1 MTLSRVF
8 HLQVLLLEQG
18 TAFTGSTT
26 LHPNQTATF
35 INVLL
40 SRPPKSPPGEGFN
53 SKLPAM
59 PSNNLH
65 KLSSS
70 IWGTQASLLIYWC
83 LHKKL
88 LMYIHLVSTRSE
100 TLCQTSWKACG
111 SVWKK
116 DFSAWDGQ
124 HNNPKSII
132 SRTTRRQHYKEPQR
146 CLSERHWEG
155 WAEI

>member
-1 MTLSRVF
+1 MKDSSILILIVNVQTDGQYYCIFRSFNKGNPQNDR
-8 HLQVLLLEQG
+8 LQVQLFEQG

-70 IWGTQASLLIYWC
+70 ISGTQASLLIY
-83 LHKKL
+83 
-88 LMYIHLVSTRSE
+88 
-100 TLCQTSWKACG
+100 
-111 SVWKK
+111 
-116 DFSAWDGQ
+116 
-124 HNNPKSII
+124 
-132 SRTTRRQHYKEPQR
+132 
-146 CLSERHWEG
+146 
-155 WAEI
+155 